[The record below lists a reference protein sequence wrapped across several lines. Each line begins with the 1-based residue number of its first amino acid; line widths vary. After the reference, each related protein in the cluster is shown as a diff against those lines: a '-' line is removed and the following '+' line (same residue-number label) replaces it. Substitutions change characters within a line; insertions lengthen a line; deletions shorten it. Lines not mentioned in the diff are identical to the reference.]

1 MWAELGALI
10 AASVIVLVA
19 LVIVR
24 TIFPKSG
31 ELLTLILTS
40 ATAIILFLQ
49 FQTLDKTDRTLRE
62 TLKANQ
68 FAQRAFVVADEVA
81 IVPVGPVEGGLPNNW
96 TVSAILENGGTTAT
110 RNMTFFPGI
119 ARFNKE
125 QISKALDFDTMDVYF
140 ERGKRFPLALGPH
153 ARIPAYTYVISKDD
167 AAQIAA
173 GDRAYITG
181 EARYYDVFD
190 GTPEYVTKF
199 CFRIFGK
206 VGGNNGMTSTWGF
219 DPTNMTEIPGLSYR
233 PCLRNNCTDEDCK
246 HR

>member
-49 FQTLDKTDRTLRE
+49 FRTLDKTDRTLRE

-110 RNMTFFPGI
+110 RNMTFFPESHGST
-119 ARFNKE
+119 RN
-125 QISKALDFDTMDVYF
+125 
-140 ERGKRFPLALGPH
+140 RFPKLWIS
-153 ARIPAYTYVISKDD
+153 IPWMSISNVVSGSRWLWDHM
-167 AAQIAA
+167 QEFPLIH
-173 GDRAYITG
+173 T
-181 EARYYDVFD
+181 
-190 GTPEYVTKF
+190 
-199 CFRIFGK
+199 
-206 VGGNNGMTSTWGF
+206 
-219 DPTNMTEIPGLSYR
+219 
-233 PCLRNNCTDEDCK
+233 
-246 HR
+246 

>member
-1 MWAELGALI
+1 MPIESGAFWSAYWAMMLFALGGSMWAELGALI

-125 QISKALDFDTMDVYF
+125 QISKASGSGASPPLTLVLLRST
-140 ERGKRFPLALGPH
+140 ERTPPNIRPLALA
-153 ARIPAYTYVISKDD
+153 ARTSAPAAFAGHHQAASAPLGFLETPNRPSRHRAMQVRSK
-167 AAQIAA
+167 
-173 GDRAYITG
+173 
-181 EARYYDVFD
+181 AR
-190 GTPEYVTKF
+190 T
-199 CFRIFGK
+199 
-206 VGGNNGMTSTWGF
+206 
-219 DPTNMTEIPGLSYR
+219 
-233 PCLRNNCTDEDCK
+233 
-246 HR
+246 